1 MISRCEHRQESE
13 MMAQNKAMYR
23 AKDYWKNF
31 AMKNSYKIWLFQN
44 VSVTLS
50 HQTPK
55 SENEKEFVAFHNGI
69 AATDGKCQD
78 IKNKWHLVQTF

>member
-1 MISRCEHRQESE
+1 

-31 AMKNSYKIWLFQN
+31 AMKNSYKILLFQN

-50 HQTPK
+50 HQTQK
-55 SENEKEFVAFHNGI
+55 SEHEKEPVAFLNGVS
-69 AATDGKCQD
+69 ATDGKCQD
-78 IKNKWHLVQTF
+78 GKNQWHLVQTF